1 MPFGIT
7 VKHDSGS
14 TRIEIQCKHQ
24 NGLVYVVPG
33 ESSWVCTEELMHAHA
48 IAGFLRDLTVSG
60 NFEALRLMQ
69 KWGLYYRERSLT
81 VDSEDITGE

>member
-33 ESSWVCTEELMHAHA
+33 ELSWVCTEEFVHAHA
-48 IAGFLRDLTVSG
+48 VAGFLKDLTLSG
-60 NFEALRLMQ
+60 NLEAKRLMQ
-69 KWGLYYRERSLT
+69 KWGLYYRERPLME
-81 VDSEDITGE
+81 DSENTTPG